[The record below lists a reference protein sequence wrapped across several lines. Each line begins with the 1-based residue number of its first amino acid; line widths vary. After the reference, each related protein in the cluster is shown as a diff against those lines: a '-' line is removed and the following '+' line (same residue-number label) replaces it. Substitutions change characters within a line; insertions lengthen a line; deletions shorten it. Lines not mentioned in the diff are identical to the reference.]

1 MLQRRTTA
9 QRDRH
14 YAADNA
20 DYLSWRHQPDML
32 RKDGKLGPSVAE
44 GWVAAHVR
52 LSTAWDFDQAGHR
65 SGVVWIVI

>member
-20 DYLSWRHQPDML
+20 GYLGWRHQTVML
-32 RKDGKLGPSVAE
+32 RKDGKLWPSVAE

>member
-9 QRDRH
+9 QRDRD
-14 YAADNA
+14 YARDNVGE
-20 DYLSWRHQPDML
+20 LGPRHQPVML
-32 RKDGKLGPSVAE
+32 RKDGKLWPSVAE